1 RRPRLLDPNDV
12 MLGKSRVL
20 SSGSLALVG
29 LALASACSSEEASK
43 GGGTSGSSTGGSA
56 TAGSATGGSSQGGS
70 SGATTGGSATGG
82 NAGTSTGGSA
92 TGGDAGTT
100 TGGSTTGGSATGGDA
115 GSSTGGSGGMTGGTG
130 GTSGSGG
137 TAGASGSNASGGS
150 GGGGVTARP
159 GMNFFVTSR
168 SPGKGGNLGSLDAA
182 DAFCDQLATA
192 VSADL
197 GNKTW
202 RAYLSTTTVNARDR
216 IGTGPWRN
224 QAGVVIANNLT
235 ELHQQEAGQALDDT
249 WPPSD
254 LTIALDETGAQV
266 PNDVHDVLTGSQ
278 ADGTLAMGQNCNN
291 WTSESMTDTAMA
303 GHSNRNGGGRP
314 PYFNAAHTVGC
325 APSAQNRVMG
335 TVTSGGGR
343 GSLYCF
349 ALEPSSGP

>member
-1 RRPRLLDPNDV
+1 
-12 MLGKSRVL
+12 MFF
-20 SSGSLALVG
+20 G
-29 LALASACSSEEASK
+29 LALAPACSSEEASK
-43 GGGTSGSSTGGSA
+43 GSGASGSSSGGSSTGGSATGGAAGSATGGSATGGTSGTSSGGSSTGGSATGGDSGSSTGGSA
-56 TAGSATGGSSQGGS
+56 TGGDSGS
-70 SGATTGGSATGG
+70 
-82 NAGTSTGGSA
+82 STGGSA
-92 TGGDAGTT
+92 TGGS
-100 TGGSTTGGSATGGDA
+100 GGAS
-115 GSSTGGSGGMTGGTG
+115 GSGAS
-130 GTSGSGG
+130 GTSGS
-137 TAGASGSNASGGS
+137 AGASGANGGAGGS
-150 GGGGVTARP
+150 GGGAMPRP

-168 SPGKGGNLGSLDAA
+168 SPGKGGNIGSLDAA
-182 DAFCDQLATA
+182 DAFCDTLATA

-197 GNKTW
+197 GEKTW

-216 IGTGPWRN
+216 IGVGPWRN

-235 ELHQQEAGQALDDT
+235 ELHQQEAGQALDAT
-249 WPPSD
+249 WPPSN

-266 PNDVHDVLTGSQ
+266 PNDVHDVLTGTQ

-291 WTSESMTDTAMA
+291 WTSETTTDTAMA

-325 APSAQNRVMG
+325 APSTQNRVMG